1 MARLPD
7 GDPAPDDGALPAA
20 ALAELPQTPFG
31 VYVHVPFCATRC
43 GYCDFNTYTAAE
55 LPGGGARAAF
65 AQGAEREVRLA
76 RAVLGD
82 GAPAASTVFFGG
94 GTPTLLPAA
103 ELARV
108 LDGVRATFG
117 LQAGA
122 EVTVEA
128 NPESVDPRS
137 LAALREAGFTRVSF
151 GMQSAVGHVL
161 AALDRVHTPGRAVE
175 AVAEARA
182 AGFEHVSVDL
192 IYGAP
197 GER

>member
-7 GDPAPDDGALPAA
+7 GDPAPDDGALPAS
-20 ALAELPQTPFG
+20 ALEELAHAPLG

-65 AQGAEREVRLA
+65 APGAE
-76 RAVLGD
+76 
-82 GAPAASTVFFGG
+82 
-94 GTPTLLPAA
+94 A
-103 ELARV
+103 ELA
-108 LDGVRATFG
+108 LA
-117 LQAGA
+117 A

-151 GMQSAVGHVL
+151 GMQSAVAHVL
-161 AALDRVHTPGRAVE
+161 AALDRVHT
-175 AVAEARA
+175 
-182 AGFEHVSVDL
+182 AG
-192 IYGAP
+192 
-197 GER
+197 